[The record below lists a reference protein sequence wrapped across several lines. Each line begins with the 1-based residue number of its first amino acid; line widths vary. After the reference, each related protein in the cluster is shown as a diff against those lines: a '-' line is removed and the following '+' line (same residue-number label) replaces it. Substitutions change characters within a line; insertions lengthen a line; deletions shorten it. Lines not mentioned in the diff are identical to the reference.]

1 VHFSIVC
8 VLSTAS
14 LIVFQMITGAEYGAG
29 NVVSPQGDVYSYG
42 ILVLETVTGKR
53 PTGSTFK
60 QGSSLR
66 EYVGLSNHV
75 EV

>member
-1 VHFSIVC
+1 
-8 VLSTAS
+8 
-14 LIVFQMITGAEYGAG
+14 MITGAEYGAG